1 MLVPTLYDKFQP
13 PNGSYSVS
21 DIQDYFMCI
30 LKKHGQNINNP
41 SVRKYVNK
49 IENRIFLKIKAGYS
63 LEFKRLEARK
73 LLGSTENKITKNK
86 KQYQFI
92 AILLIMFISKVQEFY
107 IYLFQINHLTAYQ
120 KFLQKIISF

>member
-1 MLVPTLYDKFQP
+1 MLVPTLNDKFQL

-30 LKKHGQNINNP
+30 LKKHGENINNP

-73 LLGSTENKITKNK
+73 LLGSTEDKITKNK
-86 KQYQFI
+86 N
-92 AILLIMFISKVQEFY
+92 V
-107 IYLFQINHLTAYQ
+107 
-120 KFLQKIISF
+120 